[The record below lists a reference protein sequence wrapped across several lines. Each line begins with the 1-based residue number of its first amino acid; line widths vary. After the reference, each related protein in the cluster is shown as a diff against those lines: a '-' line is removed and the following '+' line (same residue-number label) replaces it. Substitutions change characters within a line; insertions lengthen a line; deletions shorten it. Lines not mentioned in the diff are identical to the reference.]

1 MNIFTEHPHKQGIS
15 YFEHMVFALN
25 IAIRLLGSVIA
36 FTLHGLF
43 PFFDINKSLDL
54 EETARFINQQNNW
67 IEGMKI
73 RQQADSMQVHLLQK

>member
-1 MNIFTEHPHKQGIS
+1 MNIFTEHPHKQGRS

-36 FTLHGLF
+36 LTLHGLF

-73 RQQADSMQVHLLQK
+73 RQQADSMQLHLLQK